1 MSTPLAP
8 DATPRLD
15 VNDRVENSATDDG
28 VVVTPDYAHVTS
40 RGVSALAL
48 ERHPTPP
55 TADRSVPTGSAVAM
69 SGPRSVHA
77 TFSPP
82 KGVSSCCE
90 DAAYDDEQ
98 PEPCGPTKPRL
109 DGNPQL
115 CRQVWD
121 EFCAKQ
127 DPDKFAM
134 DEDIAAISA
143 SLAAV
148 ALPPVARAL
157 LEAQL
162 SLAPGSLTNG
172 SVQVVRVRA
181 RRMEAEVV
189 VLDPVQRRRRS
200 AYVRLIGSEE
210 LGELAR
216 VLDLL
221 KSWPP
226 ARRGGRPGKESA

>member
-1 MSTPLAP
+1 MTNRDDSTF
-8 DATPRLD
+8 DHEPRKESSSTDGGVLMLESGSYAD
-15 VNDRVENSATDDG
+15 NDRAQCGSTAI
-28 VVVTPDYAHVTS
+28 A
-40 RGVSALAL
+40 
-48 ERHPTPP
+48 TPP
-55 TADRSVPTGSAVAM
+55 TVVLSEHQGLEVAM
-69 SGPRSVHA
+69 SEPRSVHA

-82 KGVSSCCE
+82 KGVSSCRE
-90 DAAYDDEQ
+90 DAADDDEQ

-109 DGNPQL
+109 DGSPKL

-127 DPDKFAM
+127 DPDEFAM
-134 DEDIAAISA
+134 DEDLAAISA
-143 SLAAV
+143 TLAED
-148 ALPPVARAL
+148 ALPPVARAA

-172 SVQVVRVRA
+172 SVQIVRVRA

-189 VLDPVQRRRRS
+189 VLDPVQRRMRS

-210 LGELAR
+210 LAELAS

-221 KSWPP
+221 KSWP
-226 ARRGGRPGKESA
+226 AVKKRRRPGKESA